1 MENITKGPNIVF
13 CKICGAMLTWEH
25 PEGSGHYQASSDF
38 IGGDICRSC
47 LAERQ
52 ETGCSTPEFPYS
64 AGQTGDIS
72 ESVEHVQIALFQAP
86 FASLHEHGL
95 LIKMYDC
102 EQPFSGPVPSQY
114 YMPVFSG
121 EIEIRGMLPKEPQL
135 RTSYILEQFY
145 CLYNRDDRPNPMT
158 SRSLSVG
165 DVVQLENQFF
175 LCSAASFIPV
185 AFEPERKQPRPPQT
199 LLSCQMALYSRS
211 KYALRTNTPASTL
224 TSCKQM
230 VKTSE
235 SASLNTI
242 LKKNWGRNCA
252 SASIAPQRKTL
263 SITAVITRVIIMQ
276 NLYDPPD
283 LCGIDTESSL
293 RLSSISTFHSTN
305 EEVEPWEN
313 SRILPAK
320 HSGN

>member
-1 MENITKGPNIVF
+1 MENITKDPNIVF

-95 LIKMYDC
+95 LIKMYDR

-185 AFEPERKQPRPPQT
+185 AFEPVAETAKAPADT
-199 LLSCQMALYSRS
+199 LIMPNGTVLQVKICSEDEYPCINIDLVQACLLY
-211 KYALRTNTPASTL
+211 
-224 TSCKQM
+224 TSDAAD
-230 VKTSE
+230 E
-235 SASLNTI
+235 
-242 LKKNWGRNCA
+242 
-252 SASIAPQRKTL
+252 
-263 SITAVITRVIIMQ
+263 
-276 NLYDPPD
+276 
-283 LCGIDTESSL
+283 
-293 RLSSISTFHSTN
+293 
-305 EEVEPWEN
+305 
-313 SRILPAK
+313 
-320 HSGN
+320 

>member
-185 AFEPERKQPRPPQT
+185 AFEPVAETTK
-199 LLSCQMALYSRS
+199 
-211 KYALRTNTPASTL
+211 TPADTL
-224 TSCKQM
+224 IMPNGTVLQ
-230 VKTSE
+230 VKICSE
-235 SASLNTI
+235 DEYPCINIDLVQADGENERVCFVEHNPEKEL
-242 LKKNWGRNCA
+242 GQ
-252 SASIAPQRKTL
+252 ASIAPQRKTL

>member
-1 MENITKGPNIVF
+1 MENITKDPNIVF
-13 CKICGAMLTWEH
+13 CKICGAMLTWEY

-52 ETGCSTPEFPYS
+52 EIGCSTPEFPYS

-95 LIKMYDC
+95 LIKMYDR
-102 EQPFSGPVPSQY
+102 EQPFTGPVPSQY

-185 AFEPERKQPRPPQT
+185 AFEPVAETAKAPADTLIMPNGTVLQVKICSEDEYPCINIDLVQADGENERVCFVEHNPEKELGQELCIGVYCST
-199 LLSCQMALYSRS
+199 EEDTVYYSS
-211 KYALRTNTPASTL
+211 YNQGDNHA
-224 TSCKQM
+224 
-230 VKTSE
+230 E
-235 SASLNTI
+235 SL
-242 LKKNWGRNCA
+242 
-252 SASIAPQRKTL
+252 
-263 SITAVITRVIIMQ
+263 
-276 NLYDPPD
+276 
-283 LCGIDTESSL
+283 
-293 RLSSISTFHSTN
+293 
-305 EEVEPWEN
+305 
-313 SRILPAK
+313 
-320 HSGN
+320 

>member
-1 MENITKGPNIVF
+1 MENITKDPNIVF
-13 CKICGAMLTWEH
+13 CKICGAMLTWEY

-52 ETGCSTPEFPYS
+52 EIGCSTPEFPYS

-95 LIKMYDC
+95 LIKMYDR
-102 EQPFSGPVPSQY
+102 EQPFTGPVPSQY

-185 AFEPERKQPRPPQT
+185 AFEPVAETAKAPADT
-199 LLSCQMALYSRS
+199 LIMPNGTVLQ
-211 KYALRTNTPASTL
+211 
-224 TSCKQM
+224 
-230 VKTSE
+230 VKNM
-235 SASLNTI
+235 L
-242 LKKNWGRNCA
+242 
-252 SASIAPQRKTL
+252 
-263 SITAVITRVIIMQ
+263 
-276 NLYDPPD
+276 
-283 LCGIDTESSL
+283 
-293 RLSSISTFHSTN
+293 
-305 EEVEPWEN
+305 
-313 SRILPAK
+313 
-320 HSGN
+320 

>member
-145 CLYNRDDRPNPMT
+145 CL
-158 SRSLSVG
+158 
-165 DVVQLENQFF
+165 
-175 LCSAASFIPV
+175 
-185 AFEPERKQPRPPQT
+185 
-199 LLSCQMALYSRS
+199 
-211 KYALRTNTPASTL
+211 
-224 TSCKQM
+224 
-230 VKTSE
+230 
-235 SASLNTI
+235 
-242 LKKNWGRNCA
+242 
-252 SASIAPQRKTL
+252 
-263 SITAVITRVIIMQ
+263 
-276 NLYDPPD
+276 
-283 LCGIDTESSL
+283 
-293 RLSSISTFHSTN
+293 
-305 EEVEPWEN
+305 
-313 SRILPAK
+313 
-320 HSGN
+320 